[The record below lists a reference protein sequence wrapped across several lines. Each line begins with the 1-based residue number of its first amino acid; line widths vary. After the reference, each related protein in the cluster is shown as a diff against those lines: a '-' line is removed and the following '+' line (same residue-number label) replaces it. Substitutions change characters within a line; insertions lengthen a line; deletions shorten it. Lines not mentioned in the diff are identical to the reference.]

1 VKNLIII
8 LFVLVHTVSYGQS
21 KLTPKHIEK
30 RNYQEVIGFADD
42 DEKQDIDK
50 FPMYPEGKKGVHKLV
65 YKHLM
70 YPPMAKKKGIQ
81 GDVIIQFFVDTVG
94 EVVDIKV
101 YKSVHPLL
109 DQEAIRVVKKMK
121 KWVPAQKDGQPIKV
135 DFKLPFVFRL

>member
-1 VKNLIII
+1 
-8 LFVLVHTVSYGQS
+8 
-21 KLTPKHIEK
+21 
-30 RNYQEVIGFADD
+30 
-42 DEKQDIDK
+42 
-50 FPMYPEGKKGVHKLV
+50 
-65 YKHLM
+65 M